1 MTAAD
6 RIELSDIGVRNRL
19 GASSE
24 WIFTTIAVPNRLGSN
39 GENDCWFQKD
49 GSAVWERIENTD
61 GFWSLFGPLLGIQ
74 GRAAPA
80 ARRSSAPA
88 QPRSRKWLVLKIVFV
103 MSLLALIAM
112 GVLFRDTIVR
122 SARGLLTPEPATQ
135 VSADIEDGLAKAV
148 GGMRADLP
156 KRIDAT
162 TTLMWVS
169 YSGTKMIYDNRLEL
183 EAAKIDDGTKKKLS
197 QLITVNTCGS
207 PASRKLLDLGG
218 SYRYVYSDIHAK
230 VVMTVDITRDNC
242 S

>member
-24 WIFTTIAVPNRLGSN
+24 WIFTTIAVPNRLGSD

-61 GFWSLFGPLLGIQ
+61 GLWSLFGPLLGIQ

-103 MSLLALIAM
+103 MSLLALIAIM
-112 GVLFRDTIVR
+112 MWRT
-122 SARGLLTPEPATQ
+122 EPH
-135 VSADIEDGLAKAV
+135 E
-148 GGMRADLP
+148 
-156 KRIDAT
+156 
-162 TTLMWVS
+162 TL
-169 YSGTKMIYDNRLEL
+169 R
-183 EAAKIDDGTKKKLS
+183 
-197 QLITVNTCGS
+197 
-207 PASRKLLDLGG
+207 
-218 SYRYVYSDIHAK
+218 
-230 VVMTVDITRDNC
+230 
-242 S
+242 

>member
-1 MTAAD
+1 
-6 RIELSDIGVRNRL
+6 
-19 GASSE
+19 
-24 WIFTTIAVPNRLGSN
+24 
-39 GENDCWFQKD
+39 
-49 GSAVWERIENTD
+49 
-61 GFWSLFGPLLGIQ
+61 
-74 GRAAPA
+74 
-80 ARRSSAPA
+80 
-88 QPRSRKWLVLKIVFV
+88 
-103 MSLLALIAM
+103 
-112 GVLFRDTIVR
+112 
-122 SARGLLTPEPATQ
+122 
-135 VSADIEDGLAKAV
+135 
-148 GGMRADLP
+148 MRADLP